1 MIIGSGM
8 MARTFSAYEESD
20 DVVVLAAG
28 VSNSRETR
36 SEAFDREIRFVEK
49 TIDTVGSKLL
59 IYFSTCSVYDPDS
72 VGTPYV
78 RHKLSIE
85 QAVRER
91 VANYLLF
98 RLPQVVGD
106 TSNLTTL
113 ISFLYHRIVTQE
125 PIEVW
130 DNACRYIIDADD
142 AASIVSHIVSK
153 GMFRNSTVNVASRP
167 CLVADLVKTLEEIT
181 GKTAVCTHSNRGSY
195 YAIDTTDIEPIL
207 RQLKIE
213 FGPQYLSSTLFKY
226 YANRQAALRK

>member
-28 VSNSRETR
+28 VSNSREARPEPFERETR
-36 SEAFDREIRFVEK
+36 LVEK
-49 TIDTVGSKLL
+49 TIDTIGSKLL
-59 IYFSTCSVYDPDS
+59 IYFSTCSVYDPDT

-85 QAVRER
+85 KAVRER

-98 RLPQVVGD
+98 RLPQVVG
-106 TSNLTTL
+106 TTTNLTTL
-113 ISFLYHRIVTQE
+113 ISFLYNRIVTQQ
-125 PIEVW
+125 PIDVW

-142 AASIVSHIVSK
+142 AASIVSYVVDN

-167 CLVADLVKTLEEIT
+167 YLVAELVETLEEIT
-181 GKTAVCTHSNRGSY
+181 GKTAVYTHSKRGSY

-213 FGPQYLSSTLFKY
+213 FGPEYLSSVLFKY
-226 YANRQAALRK
+226 YANRHAGLSK